1 MAINTLIYLLAEKTE
16 RQDLAALDCLL
27 AKAQR
32 IRETQT
38 KVCRSVF
45 LFFTKIIEWFVLF
58 WLASFY
64 HQGKESDMK

>member
-1 MAINTLIYLLAEKTE
+1 MAINALIYLLAKKTE
-16 RQDLAALDCLL
+16 RQDLASLDCLL

-45 LFFTKIIEWFVLF
+45 LFLKKYL
-58 WLASFY
+58 
-64 HQGKESDMK
+64 SDFLHSD

>member
-1 MAINTLIYLLAEKTE
+1 MAINALIYLLAEKTE

-38 KVCRSVF
+38 KVCRTVF
-45 LFFTKIIEWFVLF
+45 FFNTNNRPILI
-58 WLASFY
+58 Y
-64 HQGKESDMK
+64 